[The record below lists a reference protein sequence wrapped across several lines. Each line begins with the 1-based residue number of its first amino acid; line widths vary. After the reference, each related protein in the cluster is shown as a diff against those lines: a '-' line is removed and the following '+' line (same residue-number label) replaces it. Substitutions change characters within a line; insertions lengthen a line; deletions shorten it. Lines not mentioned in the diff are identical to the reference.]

1 MAEAAEASRGSRNG
15 LACPESGNPDIH
27 VSPRNSGLGPRV
39 GKNLERYDR
48 CEVGSAT
55 TLAGMLADETS
66 LAEEKW
72 EAATGDVAK
81 PGRDHR
87 ETPGKLVQRN

>member
-1 MAEAAEASRGSRNG
+1 M
-15 LACPESGNPDIH
+15 
-27 VSPRNSGLGPRV
+27 
-39 GKNLERYDR
+39 
-48 CEVGSAT
+48 

-72 EAATGDVAK
+72 EAATGGVAK

-87 ETPGKLVQRN
+87 ETAGKLVQRS